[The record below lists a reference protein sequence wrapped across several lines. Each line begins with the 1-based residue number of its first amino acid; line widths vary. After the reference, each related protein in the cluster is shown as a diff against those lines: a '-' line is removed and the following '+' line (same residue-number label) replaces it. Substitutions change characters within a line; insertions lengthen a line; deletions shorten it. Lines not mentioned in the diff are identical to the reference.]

1 MKTSIKINDQYIKKI
16 LLGSTPV
23 QRIYQSGSIVYEAGG
38 STPTPCFEVV
48 NTISQASGDYVDV
61 YAWDTEKWYK
71 KNNLNQFEEYGLMP
85 NVTDLSSTTYY
96 TGKLVIL
103 STDSHE
109 YKWNGSEWIDLG
121 ATTHVGDQYEY
132 VEGNGTSYIVTDYIP
147 VTDSRYEIDIE
158 GRKSSSPTS
167 QIGECHFLGGYD
179 TIDTNTTNRMKILYP
194 GMGEFGPGGIR
205 FDYADKTIQ
214 SRDSRIITR
223 GVIKLDKTGGYFND
237 SKIVTF
243 SNPAPITDS
252 HCHCGIFATRNY
264 ISSTGIEQN
273 QNGSIVYDGKIYDFK
288 IYEND
293 VLVRHF
299 VPAIV
304 DNVVGMYE
312 KVNGTMFGSYVTTK
326 FTVGGNTTPICGV
339 PVEYDEKVAPANDV
353 HYNTLEELE
362 LMECPWIG
370 MKATVG
376 QDNKSYVYKENGWV
390 PSDVPLN
397 LPYLRFTAIET
408 TEITFSQDGLEYS
421 IDRGEWKTMSAN
433 TAVSVPASSYIEFR
447 GECTPTSYDGIGTF
461 SATGGFNVSGNVMSL
476 LFGDDFTDK
485 VSLDGKYYAFR
496 NLFLNNIKLYDAT
509 NLVMP
514 ATTLSH
520 NCYNSLFQGCSSLKA
535 VNHNLLPATTLA
547 SDCYNK
553 MFYECRSLKESPLLP
568 ATTLAPYCYCEMF
581 CSCALSTLPEL
592 PATKM
597 VSNCY
602 DTMFNYV
609 DVDIPDNYLPSTQL
623 APYCYNMMFANSY
636 NRKRTMS
643 ILPAKKLAGSCY
655 NKMFYGNKKI
665 TEAPILPAE
674 TLTRTCYNYM
684 FYECSSLSKVIAKF
698 TTNNPNTYIY
708 NWLKDVASTG
718 TFYKNPNATWDQTIT
733 KGDDTVPSGWTIT
746 TLSEPEYLKF
756 TTVDDNGSKYTFSRP
771 GLEYSIDGGEW
782 TTLAAH
788 TYTPNVPKNSNI
800 RFRGYLTPNGSEGI
814 GTFSSSGKF
823 DAEGELMTLLY
834 GEYYVGQT
842 GKFADHMFKNMF
854 YRTKIVNAYN
864 LVIPYNS
871 GSYKY
876 SCYFMFKD
884 CYELEVAPKELKG
897 NTYVNDHSF
906 YLMFQNCPKLTK
918 TPIIWYT
925 FPAYNAMGGMFL
937 NDTLLSEVYMLQTEN
952 VNNIDHLRSSNW
964 LKGVAST
971 GTFYANQNL
980 TWLDTIE
987 RSGDTIP
994 EGWTIV
1000 KVDPNDY

>member
-48 NTISQASGDYVDV
+48 ETISQASGDYIDV

-71 KNNLNQFEEYGLMP
+71 KNNLNKFEEYGLMP
-85 NVTDLSSTTYY
+85 SVTDLSSTTYY

-103 STDSHE
+103 STDNHE

-132 VEGNGTSYIVTDYIP
+132 VQGNGESYIVTDYIP

-158 GRKSSSPTS
+158 GRKAPSPTS

-237 SKIVTF
+237 SNIVTF
-243 SNPAPITDS
+243 SDPAPITDS

-273 QNGSIVYDGKIYDFK
+273 QNGSKIYDGKIYDFK

-299 VPAIV
+299 IPAII

-312 KVNGTMFGSYVTTK
+312 KVNGTMFGSYVTTQ
-326 FTVGGNTTPICGV
+326 FTVGGNTTIIGGA
-339 PVEYDEKVAPANDV
+339 PVEYDEKVAPANNV

-370 MKATVG
+370 MMATVG
-376 QDNKSYVYKENGWV
+376 QDNKSYVYTEYGWV
-390 PSDVPLN
+390 PTDVHLN

-421 IDRGEWKTMSAN
+421 IDGGEWKTMSAN
-433 TAVSVPASSYIEFR
+433 TAVSVPASSYIIFK
-447 GECTPTSYDGIGTF
+447 GKCTPTSSNGIGNF
-461 SATGGFNVSGNVMSL
+461 KSTGGFNVSGNVMSL
-476 LFGDDFTDK
+476 LFGDDFNKK
-485 VSLDGKYYAFR
+485 VSLVGYDNAFIR
-496 NLFLNNIKLYDAT
+496 LFSDNNKLYDAT

-514 ATTLSH
+514 ATTLSEY
-520 NCYNSLFQGCSSLKA
+520 CYLGLFRTCSSLKA
-535 VNHNLLPATTLA
+535 VNPNLLPATTLA
-547 SDCYNK
+547 PHCYQE
-553 MFYECRSLKESPLLP
+553 MFYGCLSLKESPLLP
-568 ATTLAPYCYCEMF
+568 ATTLASYCYYTMF
-581 CSCALSTLPEL
+581 QSCALSTLPEL

-597 VSNCY
+597 ASHCY

-609 DVDIPDNYLPSTQL
+609 DADIPDNYLPSTQL
-623 APYCYNMMFANSY
+623 APYCYYRMFAYCS
-636 NRKRTMS
+636 NRTKTMD
-643 ILPAKKLAGSCY
+643 ILPATKLSRSCY
-655 NKMFYGNKKI
+655 DGMFFNNEKI

-674 TLTRTCYNYM
+674 TLTRKCYNEM
-684 FYECSSLSKVIAKF
+684 FWGCSSLSKVIAKF
-698 TTNNPNTYIY
+698 KSTPSSTYTHD
-708 NWLKDVASTG
+708 WLSDITA
-718 TFYKNPNATWDQTIT
+718 TFYKNPNATWDQTISRNNS
-733 KGDDTVPSGWTIT
+733 TVPSKWTIT
-746 TLSEPEYLKF
+746 DIPSVNYLKF

-823 DAEGELMTLLY
+823 NAEGELMTLLY

-854 YRTKIVNAYN
+854 YTTKIVNAYN

-876 SCYFMFKD
+876 SCYFMFSH
-884 CYELEVAPKELKG
+884 CSELEVAPKELKG

-906 YLMFQNCPKLTK
+906 YLMFANCPKLTK
-918 TPIIWYT
+918 TPIIGYT
-925 FPAYNAMGGMFL
+925 FPAYDAMGGMFL
-937 NDTLLSEVYMLQTEN
+937 NDTLLSEVYILQTEN
-952 VNNIDHLRSSNW
+952 GNHIDNLRSRVW
-964 LKGVAST
+964 LKGIAST

-987 RSGDTIP
+987 RSEHTIP

>member
-23 QRIYQSGSIVYEAGG
+23 QRIYQSGSIVYESG
-38 STPTPCFEVV
+38 SVPCFEVV
-48 NTISQASGDYVDV
+48 DDISDASGDYVDV
-61 YAWDTEKWYK
+61 YVKNKSKWYK

-132 VEGNGTSYIVTDYIP
+132 VQGNGTSYIVTDYIP

-158 GRKSSSPTS
+158 GRKASSPTS
-167 QIGECHFLGGYD
+167 TNGECHFLGGYD

-194 GMGEFGPGGIR
+194 GMGELGSGGIR

-293 VLVRHF
+293 VLARHF
-299 VPAIV
+299 VPAII
-304 DNVVGMYE
+304 DNVVGMYD
-312 KVNGTMFGSYVTTK
+312 KVTGTMFGSYVPTQ
-326 FTVGGNTTPICGV
+326 FTVGGNTTPIGEL
-339 PVEYDEKVAPANDV
+339 PVKYDEKVAPANNV

-370 MKATVG
+370 MMATVG
-376 QDNKSYVYKENGWV
+376 QDNTSYVYTEDGWV
-390 PSDVPLN
+390 PADVPLN
-397 LPYLRFTAIET
+397 LPYLRFTAIER

-421 IDRGEWKTMSAN
+421 IDGGAWKTMSAK
-433 TAVSVPASSYIEFR
+433 TAVSVPASSYIMFK
-447 GECTPTSYDGIGTF
+447 GKCTPTSSNGIGTF
-461 SATGGFNVSGNVMSL
+461 KSTGGFNVSGNVMSL
-476 LFGDDFTDK
+476 LFGDDFNKK
-485 VSLDGKYYAFR
+485 VSLVGYDYAFMR
-496 NLFLNNIKLYDAT
+496 LFYDNNKLYDAT

-514 ATTLSH
+514 ATTLSEY
-520 NCYNSLFQGCSSLKA
+520 CYFDLFRVCSSLKA
-535 VNHNLLPATTLA
+535 VNPNLLPATTLA
-547 SDCYNK
+547 PHCYQT
-553 MFYECRSLKESPLLP
+553 MFYGCLSLKESPLLP
-568 ATTLAPYCYCEMF
+568 ATTLAPYCYYTMF
-581 CSCALSTLPEL
+581 QSCALSTLPEL
-592 PATKM
+592 PATTMAKH
-597 VSNCY
+597 CY

-609 DVDIPDNYLPSTQL
+609 YADIPDNYLPSTKL
-623 APYCYNMMFANSY
+623 APYCYYKMFANGY
-636 NRKRTMS
+636 GRKKTMD
-643 ILPAKKLAGSCY
+643 ILPATNLALNCY
-655 NKMFYGNKKI
+655 DSMFFNNEKI

-674 TLTRTCYNYM
+674 TLVKKCYNDM
-684 FYECSSLSKVIAKF
+684 FWGCSSLSKVIAKF
-698 TTNNPNTYIY
+698 TTTPSSTYTY
-708 NWLKDVASTG
+708 NWLDDITA
-718 TFYKNPNATWDQTIT
+718 TFYKNPNATWDQTISRSNS
-733 KGDDTVPSGWTIT
+733 TVPSKCTIT
-746 TLSEPEYLKF
+746 DIPSTVNYLKF
-756 TTVDDNGSKYTFSRP
+756 TTVDDNGSKYKFSRP
-771 GLEYSIDGGEW
+771 GLEYSIDGGAW
-782 TTLAAH
+782 TKLAAH

-800 RFRGYLTPNGSEGI
+800 RFRGYLTPNGEGTGI
-814 GTFSSSGKF
+814 FSSSGKF
-823 DAEGELMTLLY
+823 NAEGELMTLLY
-834 GEYYVGQT
+834 CEYYVGQT

-854 YRTKIVNAYN
+854 SRTKIVNAYN

-876 SCYFMFKD
+876 SCYSMFSH
-884 CYELEVAPKELKG
+884 CSELEVAPKELKG

-906 YLMFQNCPKLTK
+906 YLMFANCPKLTK

-925 FPAYNAMGGMFL
+925 FPEYDAMGGMFF
-937 NDTLLSEVYMLQTEN
+937 NDTLLSEVYILQTEN
-952 VNNIDHLRSSNW
+952 GNHIDNLRSSNW
-964 LKGVAST
+964 LKGIAST

-980 TWLDTIE
+980 TWLYTIE
-987 RSGDTIP
+987 RSEHTIP